1 MGGRMGGGGREGGLL
16 RTRACAHAGSQP
28 PHPPHPPTHPHTP
41 QSLLGEGAAAVR
53 IEQPE
58 VEDESLG
65 DTFKTRG
72 NEFFAAGDYK
82 GAAELYGLALSH
94 WVK

>member
-1 MGGRMGGGGREGGLL
+1 M
-16 RTRACAHAGSQP
+16 
-28 PHPPHPPTHPHTP
+28 
-41 QSLLGEGAAAVR
+41 R